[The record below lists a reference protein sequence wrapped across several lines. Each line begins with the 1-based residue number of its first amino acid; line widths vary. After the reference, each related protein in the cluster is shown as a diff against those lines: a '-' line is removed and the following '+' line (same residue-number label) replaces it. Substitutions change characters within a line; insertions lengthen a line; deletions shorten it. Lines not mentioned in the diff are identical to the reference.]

1 MKPLKPPRPLV
12 TLKDPQELER
22 ICKGLAALDAIVC
35 EDRESRAY
43 SFDAAWSVKKK
54 LRLASMRNGSGDDW
68 FLVFAT
74 GGAFF
79 KSFWHEYPRG
89 KPEEIYEGLG
99 ASLEPQLRE
108 PAFSMDAVT
117 FGGFFDGAK
126 WTLRGNP
133 KPLAGELPLLDAD
146 AAAYCAYA
154 RAVFEVDLPEAV
166 VAHVLAGK
174 SLDTKL
180 VARLSDQRT
189 LAELKA
195 DLAEIGY
202 GKA

>member
-1 MKPLKPPRPLV
+1 V
-12 TLKDPQELER
+12 
-22 ICKGLAALDAIVC
+22 
-35 EDRESRAY
+35 
-43 SFDAAWSVKKK
+43 
-54 LRLASMRNGSGDDW
+54 
-68 FLVFAT
+68 
-74 GGAFF
+74 
-79 KSFWHEYPRG
+79 
-89 KPEEIYEGLG
+89 EIYAGLG
-99 ASLEPQLRE
+99 ASLEPLLQE
-108 PAFSMDAVT
+108 PAFSMEAVT
-117 FGGFFDGAK
+117 FGGFCDGTS

-133 KPLAGELPLLDAD
+133 KPLAAELPLLDGD
-146 AAAYCAYA
+146 AAAYCAWA
-154 RAVFEVDLPEAV
+154 RSVFEVDLPEAV